1 MSQWKPV
8 PISLS
13 KVSVWMPPRL
23 KTVSAEICRF
33 IWTTTFWV
41 FVSWNIRNENKRVN
55 KNHFPSCMSYP
66 SLNKGSLS
74 CPQYLFVKHKIR
86 FQTDD
91 ALFQT
96 CVCSNALILSKK
108 PQAFSIF
115 EPFYSIVGFHCEYL
129 RTQKLGNFVFYIK
142 QYVWADTVLKSGCG
156 HSEILRSVIEIDVA

>member
-55 KNHFPSCMSYP
+55 KNHFPSCMSYL

-74 CPQYLFVKHKIR
+74 CPQNLFVKHKIR

-108 PQAFSIF
+108 TPSIF
-115 EPFYSIVGFHCEYL
+115 NLWALLFNCWFSL
-129 RTQKLGNFVFYIK
+129 RIFEDSKTRKFCFSYKTIRLSRHSLEKWIWSLWNF
-142 QYVWADTVLKSGCG
+142 T
-156 HSEILRSVIEIDVA
+156 

>member
-23 KTVSAEICRF
+23 KTVSAEICHF

-55 KNHFPSCMSYP
+55 KNHFPSCMSYL

-108 PQAFSIF
+108 TPKHFQSLSPFIQLLIF
-115 EPFYSIVGFHCEYL
+115 IANIWG
-129 RTQKLGNFVFYIK
+129 
-142 QYVWADTVLKSGCG
+142 LKN
-156 HSEILRSVIEIDVA
+156 SEILFFI